1 MSEARRR
8 PIPPPASPAVP
19 PFPAELGRVDSSVG
33 NYTELAGEEVAALSR
48 KVDSLA
54 ALVMAQNAV
63 LERVAGILSEQRVSR
78 TQETAIKRAIQA
90 RAKALAL
97 REGLKGHYD
106 PDASVYWDPERHLGE
121 AIRKTLRELTG
132 ARAIGDIR
140 AGVYDAAMRHI
151 MEWDYPGAIRRIRR
165 EAGQ

>member
-1 MSEARRR
+1 MSEIVTAIL
-8 PIPPPASPAVP
+8 PKNDDLCEMNGVEVL
-19 PFPAELGRVDSSVG
+19 AER
-33 NYTELAGEEVAALSR
+33 
-48 KVDSLA
+48 VDSLA

-63 LERVAGILSEQRVSR
+63 LEKMSRLMEEQRVSR

-90 RAKALAL
+90 RAKEIAL

-106 PDASVYWDPERHLGE
+106 PVAGEYMEPEKRLGA

-132 ARAIGDIR
+132 ARAAGDIR
-140 AGVYDAAMRHI
+140 ACVYDSAMKHI

-165 EAGQ
+165 EAGL